1 MEVIEMNGRPVEKL
15 AAVIDRRTPVVE
27 PLIVIGIASLIT
39 TWMIQPYVAQA
50 LTQQGN
56 AALSA
61 AQAAL
66 WFSGVLSPLAAF
78 GKALAAALVCW
89 ACSVFLGERLPLIKL
104 VSVFCIAEV
113 VFSLRDVAMMGVLFA
128 RGVDG
133 IRTAAD
139 LMVAF
144 GVNVF
149 IHKPSP
155 LQRIGFETWDLFSVV
170 WAAVVFMMLRL
181 AFKATRPTAAAL
193 AILALV
199 FRVLFSAAAL
209 LYSL

>member
-1 MEVIEMNGRPVEKL
+1 MNNRPAERL
-15 AAVIDRRTPVVE
+15 ASVIDRRTPVIE
-27 PLIVIGIASLIT
+27 PLVVIAIASLIT
-39 TWMIQPYVAQA
+39 TWMIQPYVAHA
-50 LTQQGN
+50 LAQQGG
-56 AALSA
+56 AAQSA

-104 VSVFCIAEV
+104 VSVFCVAEV
-113 VFSLRDVAMMGVLFA
+113 VFSLRDLTMMAVLLA

-133 IRTAAD
+133 VRTAAD

-144 GVNVF
+144 GMNAFV
-149 IHKPSP
+149 HRPSP
-155 LQRIGFETWDLFSVV
+155 LQRIGFETWDLISVV
-170 WAAVVFMMLRL
+170 WAATVFAMLRVVF
-181 AFKATRPTAAAL
+181 KANRRSAAAL
-193 AILALV
+193 AIVALV